1 MTGNKLV
8 IVESP
13 TKARKIGG
21 YLGDGYTVMASVGHI
36 RDLAQPSQIPA
47 EDKARYGKFGVDVDD
62 GFLPYYV
69 VGKDKKKTV
78 SDLKKA
84 LKTADE
90 LYLAT
95 DEDREGEAIAWHLV
109 QTLKPKVPV
118 KRMVF
123 HEITKNAIAASLGKT
138 RQVDDNMVDAQETRR
153 VLDRLY
159 GYELS
164 PVLWRKVGPGLS
176 AGRVQSV
183 ATRLIV
189 QRERER
195 MAFVRTAYW
204 DIVATVAL
212 GGGVGVNAQ
221 GQKVTGDEAVDTSF
235 KSRLISVGG
244 RRVATSKDFDAQGQ
258 PTPTASVKPSPA
270 RISRSCLWR
279 PSLTAAVPCRLS
291 PLPPCSRRRATGW
304 ACRPA
309 RP

>member
-62 GFLPYYV
+62 GFLPYHV

-176 AGRVQSV
+176 AGRVQSGSSSSGSGN
-183 ATRLIV
+183 AWLSS
-189 QRERER
+189 
-195 MAFVRTAYW
+195 
-204 DIVATVAL
+204 AL
-212 GGGVGVNAQ
+212 P
-221 GQKVTGDEAVDTSF
+221 TGTSW
-235 KSRLISVGG
+235 
-244 RRVATSKDFDAQGQ
+244 
-258 PTPTASVKPSPA
+258 PPSP
-270 RISRSCLWR
+270 W
-279 PSLTAAVPCRLS
+279 AAE
-291 PLPPCSRRRATGW
+291 W
-304 ACRPA
+304 E
-309 RP
+309 